1 LSREFEKLLREI
13 CFMIKVEGRRVLKN
27 YPITPAQFDL
37 LQSLYFRGPCRMT
50 DLSLKMGIAKS
61 TLSGLVQRLE
71 NEGYVHRGKGKDK
84 RVYLISITEKGKSV
98 IQSVIEKRIAFI
110 EKISKRLGKERS
122 EKLMDLLIRFKE
134 EIEFCREH

>member
-1 LSREFEKLLREI
+1 
-13 CFMIKVEGRRVLKN
+13 
-27 YPITPAQFDL
+27 
-37 LQSLYFRGPCRMT
+37 MT

-71 NEGYVHRGKGKDK
+71 TEGYVHRGKGKDK